1 MGDVLDIWNDVL
13 GHIGQKFEAIDLPP
27 QLMKGIKRWM
37 ASVDETHRYFVN
49 ELGELEWFPGS
60 KFEQIPKMMKEEFSE
75 VLTDDDTVTVIEKVL
90 AKFKGDTTVVTK
102 EIEDIVAQVKEISN
116 DPTAVETRIL
126 IDEVVS
132 GFYEGAERNALDI
145 AEEIGVATGGK
156 VSKGYT
162 IPDGTLADPENVFDL
177 IRKIWTLL
185 LLKKLKR

>member
-102 EIEDIVAQVKEISN
+102 EIEDIVAQVKAISN

-126 IDEVVS
+126 VDES
-132 GFYEGAERNALDI
+132 SHQDFM
-145 AEEIGVATGGK
+145 K
-156 VSKGYT
+156 VQ
-162 IPDGTLADPENVFDL
+162 NVMH
-177 IRKIWTLL
+177 
-185 LLKKLKR
+185 